1 MGERGRDR
9 VDAGW
14 EKILIEEVH
23 KYIELSTSHSKTL
36 SLAWLSLLPIQKL
49 NLFVFWKMMRVHL
62 QLCLLILLL
71 VISFVSQA
79 HCDTRNLLDRPAR
92 RSSFRK
98 LIRRAIRR
106 GGGGGGRN
114 PRDGDDEPSSDSLP
128 GEPADPPADPDCCDS
143 SGLPGTPGI
152 SCLFLVTLPRA
163 DKIFIS
169 LSLSLCYPS
178 VPP

>member
-1 MGERGRDR
+1 MGKREGSRRRRLREDTHR
-9 VDAGW
+9 PQ
-14 EKILIEEVH
+14 
-23 KYIELSTSHSKTL
+23 KYIISNSLPHTVKQL
-36 SLAWLSLLPIQKL
+36 SLAWPSLLPIQKL

-106 GGGGGGRN
+106 GGGGGN
-114 PRDGDDEPSSDSLP
+114 PRDGDAEPSSDSLP
-128 GEPADPPADPDCCDS
+128 GEPADPPAD
-143 SGLPGTPGI
+143 
-152 SCLFLVTLPRA
+152 
-163 DKIFIS
+163 
-169 LSLSLCYPS
+169 
-178 VPP
+178 